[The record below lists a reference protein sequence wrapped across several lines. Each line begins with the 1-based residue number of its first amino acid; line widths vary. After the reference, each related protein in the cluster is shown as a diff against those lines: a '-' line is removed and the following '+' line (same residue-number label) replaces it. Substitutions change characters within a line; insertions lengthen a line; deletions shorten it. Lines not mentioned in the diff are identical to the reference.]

1 MIGVIRKAGVIS
13 MLGSR
18 IAAMRLARGISQAQ
32 LAKLL
37 QISPSAMG
45 MYEQGRREPSV
56 QIIVDLSRHLSV
68 STDFLLTG
76 QAATPEEAALLTAL
90 LEQWVETADRKLS
103 RRPDRPFTRQE
114 LASLFCALLAE

>member
-1 MIGVIRKAGVIS
+1 MIS
-13 MLGSR
+13 MLGGR
-18 IAAMRLARGISQAQ
+18 IAAMRRARGISQAQ
-32 LAKLL
+32 MAKLL

-76 QAATPEEAALLTAL
+76 QAATPEEAALLSSL
-90 LEQWVETADRKLS
+90 LDRWVEAADRKLN
-103 RRPDRPFTRQE
+103 RRPNRPFTKQE
-114 LASLFCALLAE
+114 LASLFSALLAE